1 VKKKYIATLVAI
13 MLLAGCGTPAPAAP
27 STTDEP
33 DMEAIIQ
40 QSVDEA
46 VKEKLEQLE
55 EEQKKK
61 DEEIAKL
68 KEQLEDLT
76 AQSEAPPEENS
87 SAPAESTSSQAPTS
101 SQPAAPA
108 SSSQPEI
115 PPQPE
120 QEPAPATAK
129 QPAKT
134 KPVNEGTVFEGYEVK
149 VNDWTTPAISSG
161 GKDWP
166 ISTWYF
172 WGPGETVLG
181 SISGSVMD
189 KISRKYTASTN
200 YDPDIDWSTWYAD
213 AFNEYR
219 NVVGGGST
227 SSAESPLDEPE
238 EDASNQQD
246 ETSQENDALAVIRLV
261 NKERETA
268 GQEPLKVDEDLM
280 ELAQIRVKELS
291 KKFSHERPDGTEV
304 VDLGYGENIA
314 RGQSSASE
322 VMKDWMKSEGHRY
335 NILWDQYHSI
345 GVAHSGSYWVQVFSF

>member
-1 VKKKYIATLVAI
+1 MKKKYIATFVVI

-46 VKEKLEQLE
+46 VKEKLEQIK

-76 AQSEAPPEENS
+76 AQQEAPPEENS
-87 SAPAESTSSQAPTS
+87 STPDEGASSQALAS
-101 SQPAAPA
+101 SQPVAPA

-120 QEPAPATAK
+120 PEPPPQSAPAPTK
-129 QPAKT
+129 QPAKA
-134 KPVNEGTVFEGYEVK
+134 KPINEGTAFEGYEVK
-149 VNDWTTPAISSG
+149 VNDWTTPAVTSSS
-161 GKDWP
+161 KDWP
-166 ISTWYF
+166 VTSWYF
-172 WGPGETVLG
+172 YSQSGSILG
-181 SISGSVMD
+181 SISG
-189 KISRKYTASTN
+189 TALMAITERTAQTIG
-200 YDPDIDWSTWYAD
+200 YDVDWSLWLAE

-219 NVVGGGST
+219 DVAGGGST
-227 SSAESPLDEPE
+227 SSGGSSMEEPDE
-238 EDASNQQD
+238 DDQQIGA
-246 ETSQENDALAVIRLV
+246 SQEKDALEVIRLE
-261 NKERETA
+261 NEKRDEQ
-268 GQEPLKVDEDLM
+268 GLEPLEGDEYLM
-280 ELAQIRVKELS
+280 ELAQIRAKELS

-322 VMKDWMKSEGHRY
+322 VMRDWMKSEGHWY

-345 GVAHSGSYWVQVFSF
+345 GVARSGSYWVQVFSF